1 MTSEFKVK
9 NATFWEIV
17 LNIFDGFN
25 AQQDFDEYSFPSGK
39 IFITLFVFI
48 FNVCLLSVLVAMFI
62 NRYKYVY
69 ENLEAL
75 KRMNI
80 IKLKNSNS
88 YDNLVG
94 GVTITFYPISI
105 FILPFLAPVVI
116 FRSER
121 LNEFILK
128 MQYAVMI
135 LLYCVLGVVV
145 SMPIIPLLYIK
156 VIMNGIFI

>member
-1 MTSEFKVK
+1 
-9 NATFWEIV
+9 
-17 LNIFDGFN
+17 
-25 AQQDFDEYSFPSGK
+25 
-39 IFITLFVFI
+39 
-48 FNVCLLSVLVAMFI
+48 
-62 NRYKYVY
+62 
-69 ENLEAL
+69 
-75 KRMNI
+75 MNI